1 MKKEK
6 SSYDYGECHVCG
18 ERVEEKR
25 IKQEFWIKG
34 KLILIEDVPAGVCS
48 QCRAKV
54 VKADVG
60 HSIAALLEDTKRL
73 RKARIIS
80 VPCVR
85 FAQEIA

>member
-18 ERVEEKR
+18 EQMEEKP

-34 KLILIEDVPAGVCS
+34 KLILVEDIPAGVCF
-48 QCRAKV
+48 QCGAKV

-60 HSIAALLEDTKRL
+60 RSIAALLEDAKRL
-73 RKARIIS
+73 QKARTIS
-80 VPCVR
+80 VPVVR